1 MATPQLLDLN
11 GTYTTDSLGQ
21 IFLNVPALDVMT
33 FEKVHF
39 EILQWPQ
46 QAGLK
51 MTVRC
56 AIGKTRPPGDT
67 LAQWVAEFPLAELP
81 PKIRSFDVV
90 GPDFWV
96 VLEGGPPNLTVP
108 IQAWIFLH

>member
-11 GTYTTDSLGQ
+11 GSYTTDSLGQ
-21 IFLNVPALDVMT
+21 IFLNVPALDVTT
-33 FEKVHF
+33 FEKIHF

-46 QAGLK
+46 QPGLK

-56 AIGKTRPPGDT
+56 AIGKTRGPGDT
-67 LAQWVAEFPLAELP
+67 LAEYIAEFPLADA
-81 PKIRSFDVV
+81 PKIRSFEVI

-96 VLEGGPPNLTVP
+96 VLEGGPANVTVP

>member
-1 MATPQLLDLN
+1 MA
-11 GTYTTDSLGQ
+11 
-21 IFLNVPALDVMT
+21 AA
-33 FEKVHF
+33 
-39 EILQWPQ
+39 
-46 QAGLK
+46 AGLK

-67 LAQWVAEFPLAELP
+67 LAQWVAEFPLAALP
-81 PKIRSFDVV
+81 PTIHSFDVI

-96 VLEGGPPNLTVP
+96 VLEGGPPNVTVP

>member
-21 IFLNVPALDVMT
+21 IFLNVPAVDVT
-33 FEKVHF
+33 SFEKIHF

-46 QAGLK
+46 IAPE

-67 LAQWVAEFPLAELP
+67 LAQWVAEFPLSDAP
-81 PKIRSFDVV
+81 TIHSFDVI
-90 GPDFWV
+90 GPDFWI
-96 VLEGGPPNLTVP
+96 VLEGGPPNVTVP